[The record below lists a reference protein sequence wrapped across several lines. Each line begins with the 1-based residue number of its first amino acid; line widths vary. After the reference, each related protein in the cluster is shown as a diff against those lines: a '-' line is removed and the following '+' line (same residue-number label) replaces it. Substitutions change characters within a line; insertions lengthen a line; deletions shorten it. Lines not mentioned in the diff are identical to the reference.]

1 MAKRK
6 KKMQL
11 LPWAP
16 AVRTASLIMT
26 FGDHKGEAMGT
37 IPSQYLCW
45 LICNNVRNGI
55 KIPNENPVC
64 AFYCA
69 QIELDRRAPLVPLLR
84 VLPKVLDKL
93 SMRCIEVWKQSRGPN
108 EGLYSWAE
116 RLCLE
121 AEQHVLKEYDN
132 VTRLDSNGLHEIEL
146 GGIRWILQ
154 VDEVFS
160 TLVDVNLPQ

>member
-1 MAKRK
+1 
-6 KKMQL
+6 
-11 LPWAP
+11 
-16 AVRTASLIMT
+16 MT
-26 FGDHKGEAMGT
+26 FGEHKGDTFGSLPAR
-37 IPSQYLCW
+37 YLAW
-45 LICNNVRNGI
+45 IINNNIRKGI
-55 KIPNENPVC
+55 IIPNEKPVS

-69 QIELDRRAPLVPLLR
+69 QVESDRRAPLVPLLR
-84 VLPKVLDKL
+84 VLPKALDKL
-93 SMRCIEVWKQSRGPN
+93 SMRCIEVWRQSRGTN

-132 VTRLDSNGLHEIEL
+132 VTRLDPNGLHEVEL
-146 GGIRWILQ
+146 GGIFWILQ